1 MRLEGSS
8 GFGVG
13 AMANSVRLR
22 WRLKMEIKEGG
33 EGPWTKAQTRGIG
46 YRDDGLS
53 VSRPAAGTKE
63 RGVQKYD
70 AREKRRWQIAK
81 RLKPV
86 QPSRWCNARSS
97 SVA

>member
-22 WRLKMEIKEGG
+22 WGLKMEIKEGG

-53 VSRPAAGTKE
+53 VDQR
-63 RGVQKYD
+63 
-70 AREKRRWQIAK
+70 REQR
-81 RLKPV
+81 
-86 QPSRWCNARSS
+86 
-97 SVA
+97 SVACRNMMRGRSVDGRSRSG